1 MHQCR
6 GIKRN
11 GGQCTQT
18 VEPSNAYCYLHDPA
32 NAAQRRRAASKAG
45 SSKPSREIQQM
56 KEELRRIKDDVLAD
70 SVEPKAGA
78 VAVQVYRVLK
88 DLIELERRIKETDQL
103 SAEIEELRREVMG

>member
-1 MHQCR
+1 MRQCH

-11 GGQCTQT
+11 GGRCTQT
-18 VEPSNAYCYLHDPA
+18 VQPPNSYCWLHDPA
-32 NAAQRRRAASKAG
+32 NAEQRRRAASKAG
-45 SSKPSREIQQM
+45 SSKPSREIQEM
-56 KEELRRIKDDVLAD
+56 KEELRRIKDNVLAD
-70 SVEPKAGA
+70 AVEAKSGA